1 MHGPRLLTKDLIQKP
16 KVIIYCAQSNVKQCS
31 LVYLLRKQKKDWI
44 FIPCP
49 F

>member
-1 MHGPRLLTKDLIQKP
+1 MHGLRLLTKYLIQKP
-16 KVIIYCAQSNVKQCS
+16 KAIIHCAQFNVKQCS
-31 LVYLLRKQKKDWI
+31 LVYLLHKQKKDWI